1 MKQNNAPYWTLGLSL
16 TALKQLAELCRA
28 CVHIINSFGRV
39 VGKKLAQKK
48 TNFTKG
54 KVEAVD

>member
-16 TALKQLAELCRA
+16 SALQQLAELYRA
-28 CVHIINSFGRV
+28 CVHIINGFGRV
-39 VGKKLAQKK
+39 VGTKK

>member
-1 MKQNNAPYWTLGLSL
+1 MKQNNAPYWTLGLPLS
-16 TALKQLAELCRA
+16 ALEQLAELCRA

-39 VGKKLAQKK
+39 VGRKKP
-48 TNFTKG
+48 NFTKG